1 MESEKEKLS
10 FPPPPDYYKEF
21 TTPNKYLPPKLSS
34 LNKLDKFTTF
44 GNVYNVKDINI
55 SYNPVNISNIGKKL
69 AKAENMSKNKFFREI
84 EGLNKDS
91 SNINC
96 DKFNIIEEL
105 EKEILFLRKE
115 YKQLLSD
122 ITKDINKTKV
132 KLIGVSIQKINF
144 YIIALRRKAILQKTI
159 DFFNKEIN
167 DCEETSK
174 KVDEGIK
181 NFYNYLDENI
191 EEFTK

>member
-21 TTPNKYLPPKLSS
+21 TNPNKYSPPKLSI
-34 LNKLDKFTTF
+34 LNKLDKFPTF
-44 GNVYNVKDINI
+44 ENVYSVKDINI

-69 AKAENMSKNKFFREI
+69 AKAENMSNNKFFREI
-84 EGLNKDS
+84 EGQNKDS
-91 SNINC
+91 TNINC

-122 ITKDINKTKV
+122 ISKDIKKTKV
-132 KLIGVSIQKINF
+132 QLIGVSIQKINF

-181 NFYNYLDENI
+181 NFYNYLDENY
-191 EEFTK
+191 EKFTK

>member
-10 FPPPPDYYKEF
+10 FPTPPDYYKEF
-21 TTPNKYLPPKLSS
+21 TTPNKYFPPKLSS

-55 SYNPVNISNIGKKL
+55 SYNPVNIGNIGKKL
-69 AKAENMSKNKFFREI
+69 AKAENMSNNKFFREI

-144 YIIALRRKAILQKTI
+144 YIIALRRKAILQRTI

-181 NFYNYLDENI
+181 NFYNYLDENL

>member
-55 SYNPVNISNIGKKL
+55 SYNPVNIGNIGKKL
-69 AKAENMSKNKFFREI
+69 AKAENMSNNKFFREI

-144 YIIALRRKAILQKTI
+144 YIIALRRKAILQRTI

-174 KVDEGIK
+174 KVDEGIN
-181 NFYNYLDENI
+181 NFRNYLKEGL
-191 EEFTK
+191 EKLK

>member
-21 TTPNKYLPPKLSS
+21 TTPNKYFPPKLSS

-55 SYNPVNISNIGKKL
+55 SYNPVNIGNIGKKL
-69 AKAENMSKNKFFREI
+69 AKAENMSNNKFFREI

-144 YIIALRRKAILQKTI
+144 YIIALRRKAILQRTI

-181 NFYNYLDENI
+181 NFYNYLDENL

>member
-21 TTPNKYLPPKLSS
+21 TTPNKYFPPKLSS

-44 GNVYNVKDINI
+44 GNVYNLKDINI
-55 SYNPVNISNIGKKL
+55 SYNPVNIGNIGKKL
-69 AKAENMSKNKFFREI
+69 AKAENMSNNKFFREI

-144 YIIALRRKAILQKTI
+144 YIIALRRKAILQRTI

-181 NFYNYLDENI
+181 NFYNYLDENL

>member
-55 SYNPVNISNIGKKL
+55 SYNPVNIGNIGKKL
-69 AKAENMSKNKFFREI
+69 AKAENMSNNKFFREI

-144 YIIALRRKAILQKTI
+144 YIIALRRKAILQRTI

-181 NFYNYLDENI
+181 NFYNYLDENL